1 MQPPTPLLKN
11 ILSSMSIDFLQG
23 LFSVRLKDFDIFKE
37 IGTFSNLKELDF
49 KARQAVLSKFPLNQ
63 ESVDY
68 LKKDIFF
75 HQKTIRQLSQDD
87 QKKFLQAIFLPFDA
101 YKIELTQKG
110 ETPESLVGYYSLEE
124 IKNIIKTAENKKF
137 ISTEGS
143 LVDHLLNLIINK
155 DNFSKKDLFDLRF
168 KFLLANN
175 FNFIRYYLE
184 IEFAADC
191 GKINTLK
198 QKLPFN
204 LDDIIKD
211 MNVYDF
217 DLLKFYLPLILKKS
231 FVYLSDPY
239 EFIFFYFQRRFM
251 LWKIINPY
259 FV

>member
-1 MQPPTPLLKN
+1 
-11 ILSSMSIDFLQG
+11 MSIDFLQG
-23 LFSVRLKDFDIFKE
+23 LFSVKVKDFDVFKE

-124 IKNIIKTAENKKF
+124 IKNIIKIAENKKF
-137 ISTEGS
+137 IDMKEGS
-143 LVDHLLNLIINK
+143 LVIKLLGKNRNH
-155 DNFSKKDLFDLRF
+155 FSKEDLFNLRF

-175 FNFIRYYLE
+175 FDFIRYYLE

-204 LDDIIKD
+204 LYDIIKD

-239 EFIFFYFQRRFM
+239 EFIFFYFQRRFT